1 MNNIGIDSDIV
12 VTSFGSTKPIS
23 YGIGGGLFFDNKKIF
38 KEIDFCDNESREKQG
53 GIVWNEKYY

>member
-23 YGIGGGLFFDNKKIF
+23 YGIGGGLFLIIKRSLRKLIF
-38 KEIDFCDNESREKQG
+38 VIMKVGKSKE
-53 GIVWNEKYY
+53 